1 MHRRSVL
8 AGSLALLAS
17 RAVPA
22 LGAADAG
29 TPGRRTRWAVR
40 SSEGLD
46 AISFLGPL
54 SGRPLYTEPYQKE
67 LETFRPRL
75 PADVR
80 EDVPKLWEE
89 AEKGNVGLLA
99 PALDVI
105 FSSDK
110 NGDTLDA
117 VLAGLGAPEQ
127 KLLPAYRASPYWEQE
142 TWDWVLKTR
151 PRLVNVLRGMRSAGF
166 VKFRQQRAGTALAE
180 RIKGV
185 QRDLDGFDVIKLQEK
200 LTGRTFD
207 PTINIVLLLF
217 CKPHGIKV
225 QGQTFL
231 QAYDYDIP
239 TTVRIAAHE
248 MLHPPVPLDGPA
260 AKAALGV
267 LSKDPLITR
276 IVKEHDPRWGYT
288 TLDGILNEDL
298 CQALDQLISEA
309 LGVGRN
315 PADRWRKSDDG
326 IHVLAAAFYG
336 YFRDYHWLERGGNLE
351 TWLSQAVSSG
361 RLAPE
366 RLHATAARVLERPV
380 SQLWPL
386 DADAGTAR

>member
-8 AGSLALLAS
+8 VGSLALLAS
-17 RAVPA
+17 RTVRALATTDGGPPA
-22 LGAADAG
+22 
-29 TPGRRTRWAVR
+29 RRTRWAVR
-40 SSEGLD
+40 TSEGLD

-54 SGRPLYTEPYQKE
+54 SGRSLYTEPYAKE
-67 LETFRPRL
+67 LATFAPRL
-75 PADVR
+75 PADIR
-80 EDVPKLWEE
+80 GDVPKLWEE
-89 AEKGNVGLLA
+89 AEKGGVGLLA

-105 FSSDK
+105 FSSDH

-117 VLAGLGAPEQ
+117 VLAGLRDPEQ
-127 KLLPAYRASPYWEQE
+127 KLLPAYRATPYWEQE
-142 TWDWVLKTR
+142 TWDWVLKNR
-151 PRLVNVLRGMRSAGF
+151 SRLSGVLGAMRTAGF
-166 VKFRQQRAGTALAE
+166 VKFRQERAGKALAE
-180 RIKGV
+180 RLTAV
-185 QRDLDGFDVIKLQEK
+185 QRDLEGFDVIKLQEK

-207 PTINIVLLLF
+207 PTVNIVLLAF

-225 QGQTFL
+225 EGQTFL

-248 MLHPPVPLDGPA
+248 MLHPPVPMDEPA
-260 AKAALGV
+260 ARAALGI

-288 TLDGILNEDL
+288 TLEGLLNEDL
-298 CQALDQLISEA
+298 CQSLDQLISEA

-336 YFRDYHWLERGGNLE
+336 YFRDDHWIERGGNLE
-351 TWLSQAVSSG
+351 SWLAQAASGG
-361 RLAPE
+361 RLDPE

-380 SQLWPL
+380 TQLWPL
-386 DADAGTAR
+386 AADAGR

>member
-8 AGSLALLAS
+8 LGSLALLAS
-17 RAVPA
+17 RNVRA
-22 LGAADAG
+22 LAATDGG

-54 SGRPLYTEPYQKE
+54 SGRSLYTEPYEKE
-67 LETFRPRL
+67 LAAFAPRL

-80 EDVPKLWEE
+80 ADVPKLWDD
-89 AEKGNVGLLA
+89 AEKGSVGLLA
-99 PALDVI
+99 PTLDVI
-105 FSSDK
+105 FSSDH

-117 VLAGLGAPEQ
+117 VLAGLAAPEQ
-127 KLLPAYRASPYWEQE
+127 KLLPAYKASPYWEQE
-142 TWDWVLKTR
+142 TWDWLLR
-151 PRLVNVLRGMRSAGF
+151 SRSRLTGVLRAMRTAGF
-166 VKFRQQRAGTALAE
+166 VKFRQERAGKALAE
-180 RIKGV
+180 RVSGV
-185 QRDLDGFDVIKLQEK
+185 QRDLDGFDVIKLQER

-207 PTINIVLLLF
+207 PTVNIILLAF

-248 MLHPPVPLDGPA
+248 MLHPPVQMDGPA
-260 AKAALGV
+260 ARAALGK
-267 LSKDPLITR
+267 LSNDSLITR

-288 TLDGILNEDL
+288 TLDGLLNEDL
-298 CQALDQLISEA
+298 CQAMDQLISEA

-315 PADRWRKSDDG
+315 PADRWRRSDDG

-336 YFRDYHWLERGGNLE
+336 YFREDHWVERGGNLE
-351 TWLSQAVSSG
+351 TWLAQAASGG
-361 RLAPE
+361 RLDPE
-366 RLHATAARVLERPV
+366 RLHAMAARVLERPV

-386 DADAGTAR
+386 DADAGR

>member
-17 RAVPA
+17 RSFLA
-22 LGAADAG
+22 LAASDGG
-29 TPGRRTRWAVR
+29 TPARRTRWAVR

-54 SGRPLYTEPYQKE
+54 SGRPLYTEPYAEE
-67 LETFRPRL
+67 LARFAPRL

-80 EDVPKLWEE
+80 SDVPRLWEE
-89 AEKGNVGLLA
+89 AEKAGVGLLA
-99 PALDVI
+99 PQLDVV
-105 FSSDK
+105 FSSDRS
-110 NGDTLDA
+110 GDTLEN
-117 VLAGLGAPEQ
+117 VLAALNAPERT
-127 KLLPAYRASPYWEQE
+127 LLPAYRDSPYWEQDSW
-142 TWDWVLKTR
+142 TWFMQAR
-151 PRLVNVLRGMRSAGF
+151 PRLITVFRALKTAGF
-166 VKFRQQRAGTALAE
+166 VRFRQERAGRALAE
-180 RIKGV
+180 RVVGV
-185 QRDLDGFDVIKLQEK
+185 QRDLGGFDVIALQEK

-207 PTINIVLLLF
+207 PTVNIVLLLF

-248 MLHPPVPLDGPA
+248 MLHPPVPMDGA
-260 AKAALGV
+260 AARAALAV
-267 LSKDPLITR
+267 LAKDPLIPR

-288 TLDGILNEDL
+288 TLDGLLNEDL
-298 CQALDQLISEA
+298 CQALDQLISER

-315 PADRWRKSDDG
+315 PADRWRRSDDG
-326 IHVLAAAFYG
+326 MHVLAAGFYG
-336 YFRDYHWLERGGNLE
+336 YLREDRWIEHGGSIEDWLARAASG
-351 TWLSQAVSSG
+351 G
-361 RLAPE
+361 RLDPD

-380 SQLWPL
+380 TRLWPL
-386 DADAGTAR
+386 DADAGR

>member
-17 RAVPA
+17 RTVRAV
-22 LGAADAG
+22 AAIEAG
-29 TPGRRTRWAVR
+29 TPARRTRWAVR
-40 SSEGLD
+40 TSEGLD

-54 SGRPLYTEPYQKE
+54 SGRSLYTEPYAKE
-67 LETFRPRL
+67 LAAFAPRL
-75 PADVR
+75 PADLR
-80 EDVPKLWEE
+80 AEVPRLWDE
-89 AEKGNVGLLA
+89 ADKAGFGLLA
-99 PALDVI
+99 PTLDVV
-105 FSSDK
+105 FSSDH

-117 VLAGLGAPEQ
+117 VLAGLDAPER
-127 KLLPAYRASPYWEQE
+127 KLLPAYRESPYWEQDSW
-142 TWDWVLKTR
+142 TWLLQV
-151 PRLVNVLRGMRSAGF
+151 RLRLIRVLRGMRSAGF
-166 VKFRQQRAGTALAE
+166 VRFRQERSGRALAE
-180 RIKGV
+180 RVAGV
-185 QRDLDGFDVIKLQEK
+185 QRDLDEFDVIKLQEK
-200 LTGRTFD
+200 LTGRAFD
-207 PTINIVLLLF
+207 PTIHIVLLLF

-248 MLHPPVPLDGPA
+248 MLHPPVPMDGPA
-260 AKAALGV
+260 AKAALGI

-288 TLDGILNEDL
+288 TLDGLLNEDL
-298 CQALDQLISEA
+298 CEALDQLISEA

-315 PADRWRKSDDG
+315 PADRWRRADDG

-336 YFRDYHWLERGGNLE
+336 YFREDRWVERGGNLE
-351 TWLSQAVSSG
+351 SWLAEAASGG
-361 RLAPE
+361 RLDPQ

-380 SQLWPL
+380 TQLWPL
-386 DADAGTAR
+386 GADAGQ

>member
-17 RAVPA
+17 RSVRA
-22 LGAADAG
+22 LAAADAG

-40 SSEGLD
+40 TSEGLD

-54 SGRPLYTEPYQKE
+54 SGRPLYTEPYPQE
-67 LETFRPRL
+67 LDAFRPRL
-75 PADVR
+75 PADIR
-80 EDVPKLWEE
+80 ADVPKLWEE
-89 AEKGNVGLLA
+89 AEKGGVGLLA

-105 FSSDK
+105 FSSHG
-110 NGDTLDA
+110 NGETLDA

-127 KLLPAYRASPYWEQE
+127 RLLPAYRASPYWEQE

-151 PRLVNVLRGMRSAGF
+151 PRLTNVLRGMRTAGF
-166 VKFRQQRAGTALAE
+166 VKFRQQRAGSALAE

-185 QRDLDGFDVIKLQEK
+185 QRDLDRFDVIKLQEK
-200 LTGRTFD
+200 LTGRMFD
-207 PTINIVLLLF
+207 PTISIVLLLF

-288 TLDGILNEDL
+288 TLEGILNEDL

-315 PADRWRKSDDG
+315 PADRWRKADDG

-336 YFRDYHWLERGGNLE
+336 YFREDHWLERGGDLE
-351 TWLSQAVSSG
+351 TWLSQAVSER
-361 RLAPE
+361 RLAAE
-366 RLHATAARVLERPV
+366 KLHATAARVLERPV
-380 SQLWPL
+380 TQLWPL
-386 DADAGTAR
+386 DADAGIAR

>member
-8 AGSLALLAS
+8 VGSLALLAS
-17 RAVPA
+17 GKVRA
-22 LGAADAG
+22 LAASDG
-29 TPGRRTRWAVR
+29 GVPGRRTRWAVR

-54 SGRPLYTEPYQKE
+54 SGRSLYTEPYAKE
-67 LETFRPRL
+67 LADFAPRL

-80 EDVPKLWEE
+80 ADVPRLWDD

-105 FSSDK
+105 FSSDH

-117 VLAGLGAPEQ
+117 VLAGLAAPEQ
-127 KLLPAYRASPYWEQE
+127 KLLPAYKASPYWEQE
-142 TWDWVLKTR
+142 TWDWLLKNRSRMTGVLTA
-151 PRLVNVLRGMRSAGF
+151 MRTTGF
-166 VKFRQQRAGTALAE
+166 VKFRQERAGKALAE
-180 RIKGV
+180 QVTGV
-185 QRDLDGFDVIKLQEK
+185 RRDLEGFDVIKYQER

-207 PTINIVLLLF
+207 PTVNIVLLAF

-248 MLHPPVPLDGPA
+248 MLHPPVPMDGPA
-260 AKAALGV
+260 ARAALGI
-267 LSKDPLITR
+267 LSKDSLITR

-288 TLDGILNEDL
+288 TLEGLLNEDL
-298 CQALDQLISEA
+298 CQSLDQLISEA

-315 PADRWRKSDDG
+315 PADRWRRSDDG

-336 YFRDYHWLERGGNLE
+336 YFREDHWVERGGNLE
-351 TWLSQAVSSG
+351 TWLSQAASGG

-386 DADAGTAR
+386 DADAGR

>member
-17 RAVPA
+17 RTRPA
-22 LGAADAG
+22 LGAPDGG

-40 SSEGLD
+40 TSEGLD
-46 AISFLGPL
+46 AISFLQPL

-67 LETFRPRL
+67 LATFAPRL
-75 PADVR
+75 PADIR
-80 EDVPKLWEE
+80 ADVPKLWEE
-89 AEKGNVGLLA
+89 AEKGGVGLLA

-105 FSSDK
+105 FSSDH

-117 VLAGLGAPEQ
+117 VIAALGAPEQ

-142 TWDWVLKTR
+142 TWDWVLKAR
-151 PRLVNVLRGMRSAGF
+151 PRLLAVLRAMRSAGF
-166 VKFRQQRAGTALAE
+166 VKFRQQQAGTGLQE
-180 RIKGV
+180 RVKGV
-185 QRDLDGFDVIKLQEK
+185 QRDLDGFDVIRYQER
-200 LTGRTFD
+200 LTGRTFE

-288 TLDGILNEDL
+288 TLDGLLNEDL

-326 IHVLAAAFYG
+326 IHVMAAAFYG
-336 YFRDYHWLERGGNLE
+336 YFRDDHWLERGGNLE
-351 TWLSQAVSSG
+351 SWLSQAASGG

-366 RLHATAARVLERPV
+366 QLHAEAARVLERPV
-380 SQLWPL
+380 TQLWPL
-386 DADAGTAR
+386 PADAGAVR

>member
-17 RAVPA
+17 RAVRA
-22 LGAADAG
+22 VAATDAG
-29 TPGRRTRWAVR
+29 TPGHRTRWAVR
-40 SSEGLD
+40 TSEGLD

-54 SGRPLYTEPYQKE
+54 SGRSLYTEPYAKE
-67 LETFRPRL
+67 LATFAPRL
-75 PADVR
+75 PANLR
-80 EDVPKLWEE
+80 ADVPKLWDE
-89 AEKGNVGLLA
+89 AEKAGFGLFA
-99 PALDVI
+99 PTLDVV
-105 FSSDK
+105 FSSDH

-117 VLAGLGAPEQ
+117 VLSGLEAPER
-127 KLLPAYRASPYWEQE
+127 KLLPAYRESPYWEQE
-142 TWDWVLKTR
+142 SWTWLLQIR
-151 PRLVNVLRGMRSAGF
+151 PRLIKVLRGMRTAGF
-166 VKFRQQRAGTALAE
+166 VRFRQEQAGRALAE
-180 RIKGV
+180 RVTGV
-185 QRDLDGFDVIKLQEK
+185 QRDLDEFDVIRFQER

-248 MLHPPVPLDGPA
+248 MLHPPVPMDGPA
-260 AKAALGV
+260 AKSALGI
-267 LSKDPLITR
+267 LSKDTLITR
-276 IVKEHDPRWGYT
+276 IVNEHDPAWGYT
-288 TLDGILNEDL
+288 TLEGLLNEDL

-336 YFRDYHWLERGGNLE
+336 YFRDDHWVERGGNLE
-351 TWLSQAVSSG
+351 RWLAEAASGG
-361 RLAPE
+361 RLDPQ

-380 SQLWPL
+380 TQLWPL
-386 DADAGTAR
+386 GADAGR

>member
-17 RAVPA
+17 RSVRA
-22 LGAADAG
+22 LGASNAG

-40 SSEGLD
+40 TSEGLD
-46 AISFLGPL
+46 AVSFLGPL
-54 SGRPLYTEPYQKE
+54 SGRPLYTEPYEKE
-67 LETFRPRL
+67 LATFGPRL

-80 EDVPKLWEE
+80 ADVPKLWEE
-89 AEKGNVGLLA
+89 AEKGGVGLLA

-105 FSSDK
+105 FSSDH
-110 NGDTLDA
+110 NGDNLDA
-117 VLAGLGAPEQ
+117 VLAGLGAPEL

-142 TWDWVLKTR
+142 TWDWVLKSR
-151 PRLVNVLRGMRSAGF
+151 PRLIGVFRGLSTAGF
-166 VKFRQQRAGTALAE
+166 VRFRQERAGKALAE
-180 RIKGV
+180 RVKGV
-185 QRDLDGFDVIKLQEK
+185 QRDLEGFDVIKLQER

-207 PTINIVLLLF
+207 PTVNIVLLLF

-260 AKAALGV
+260 ARTALGV
-267 LSKDPLITR
+267 LSKDTLITR

-288 TLDGILNEDL
+288 TLDGLLNEDL

-336 YFRDYHWLERGGNLE
+336 YLREDHWVERGGNLE
-351 TWLSQAVSSG
+351 TWLSQAVSGG
-361 RLAPE
+361 RLDPE
-366 RLHATAARVLERPV
+366 RLNATAARVLERPV
-380 SQLWPL
+380 TALWPL
-386 DADAGTAR
+386 PDDAGR